1 MRGLRSTLALLVV
14 LVGLGAYI
22 YFYLSKSS
30 DDTGSKQEKLFAS
43 FEADK
48 VEELTIKSA
57 SGDVTT
63 LKKEG
68 GAWKIV
74 SPVQA
79 AAAESEIFG
88 ITSALGQLEVSRV
101 VEENPPDAKEY
112 GLETPRIEVDF
123 KSGGGKPSGR
133 LLLGEKNSTGG
144 NLYARRN
151 DDKRVVLV
159 AQYHESSLNKST
171 FDLRDKSIVKL
182 DREKVD
188 GLDTAFDDKSVALS
202 KSGSDWKI
210 TRPLATRADGSA
222 VEGVLGRLEGA
233 QMKSIATES
242 ATAADLKKYGLD
254 KPAVTVNVH
263 LGSAT
268 ASVALGGKA
277 DDATVYARDG
287 SRPALVVTLDKGL
300 VDDLKKQVD
309 DFRRKDVFE
318 FRAFTATRVDITRGG
333 RTVAFERIKGQG
345 EAPDKWKRLGPTEGE
360 PEKGKVDTLLAG
372 LADMRATAFVDAKT
386 KTGLDAP
393 VMTVVAK
400 FDEGK
405 KEERVTFGKSGA
417 DVYAA
422 RPDEPGALK
431 IESQKFDEAN
441 KMLDELS
448 K

>member
-1 MRGLRSTLALLVV
+1 M
-14 LVGLGAYI
+14 
-22 YFYLSKSS
+22 
-30 DDTGSKQEKLFAS
+30 
-43 FEADK
+43 
-48 VEELTIKSA
+48 
-57 SGDVTT
+57 
-63 LKKEG
+63 
-68 GAWKIV
+68 
-74 SPVQA
+74 
-79 AAAESEIFG
+79 
-88 ITSALGQLEVSRV
+88 
-101 VEENPPDAKEY
+101 
-112 GLETPRIEVDF
+112 
-123 KSGGGKPSGR
+123 
-133 LLLGEKNSTGG
+133 
-144 NLYARRN
+144 
-151 DDKRVVLV
+151 
-159 AQYHESSLNKST
+159 
-171 FDLRDKSIVKL
+171 
-182 DREKVD
+182 
-188 GLDTAFDDKSVALS
+188 
-202 KSGSDWKI
+202 
-210 TRPLATRADGSA
+210 
-222 VEGVLGRLEGA
+222 
-233 QMKSIATES
+233 
-242 ATAADLKKYGLD
+242 
-254 KPAVTVNVH
+254 
-263 LGSAT
+263 
-268 ASVALGGKA
+268 
-277 DDATVYARDG
+277 
-287 SRPALVVTLDKGL
+287 
-300 VDDLKKQVD
+300 KKQVD